1 MQMAFSATLD
11 LGSLRC
17 PLTRLVVKRGDP
29 AVTARVGL
37 HWLLLRGRLVRS
49 DDRVDDRA
57 AMVCRSGVAG

>member
-29 AVTARVGL
+29 AVTARVG
-37 HWLLLRGRLVRS
+37 
-49 DDRVDDRA
+49 
-57 AMVCRSGVAG
+57 